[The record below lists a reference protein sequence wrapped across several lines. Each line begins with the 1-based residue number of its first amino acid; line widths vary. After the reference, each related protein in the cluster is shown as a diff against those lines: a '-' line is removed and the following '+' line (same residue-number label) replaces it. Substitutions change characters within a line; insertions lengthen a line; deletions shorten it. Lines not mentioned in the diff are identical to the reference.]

1 MATSE
6 VEKLSKEP
14 FFRSCPTYWMEDV
27 TLSERA
33 LEIWPNI
40 IKEIQFW
47 ESLGKLKR
55 PDNKLYMVLV
65 DSHLDPLLPAKLQS
79 FHLLEEF
86 S

>member
-1 MATSE
+1 
-6 VEKLSKEP
+6 
-14 FFRSCPTYWMEDV
+14 MEDV
-27 TLSERA
+27 TLPERA

-65 DSHLDPLLPAKLQS
+65 DSHLDPLLPAKVQS
-79 FHLLEEF
+79 LHLLEEF

>member
-1 MATSE
+1 M
-6 VEKLSKEP
+6 
-14 FFRSCPTYWMEDV
+14 

-55 PDNKLYMVLV
+55 PENKLYMVLV
-65 DSHLDPLLPAKLQS
+65 DSHLDPLLPAKV
-79 FHLLEEF
+79 
-86 S
+86 